1 VRNFENFRRVEKISE
16 KLKDTTAGML
26 LRIDFD
32 SFSEAE
38 KVLFRKVDEISAEY
52 GRTENLQLLV
62 ENGDLIYKN
71 LEIMHK
77 RVKELYCWTIPTV
90 IAGYSAID
98 REIIDYFFQ
107 LHFMNF
113 EVDFL
118 QCIKHLH
125 SWTKHDI
132 DEFLSDLKKNGPCYF
147 RIPRGFNESN
157 SKEFDENA
165 KSESH
170 LQ

>member
-1 VRNFENFRRVEKISE
+1 
-16 KLKDTTAGML
+16 M
-26 LRIDFD
+26 
-32 SFSEAE
+32 
-38 KVLFRKVDEISAEY
+38 LFRKVDEIIEEY
-52 GRTENLQLLV
+52 DRTENPQLLA

-71 LEIMHK
+71 IEIMHK

-90 IAGYSAID
+90 IAGYTSID

-113 EVDFL
+113 EADFL

-125 SWTKHDI
+125 TWTKHDI
-132 DEFLSDLKKNGPCYF
+132 DEFQSDLKKTGPCYF

-157 SKEFDENA
+157 SKEFEENA
-165 KSESH
+165 KSEISNTVVEEE
-170 LQ
+170 QEG